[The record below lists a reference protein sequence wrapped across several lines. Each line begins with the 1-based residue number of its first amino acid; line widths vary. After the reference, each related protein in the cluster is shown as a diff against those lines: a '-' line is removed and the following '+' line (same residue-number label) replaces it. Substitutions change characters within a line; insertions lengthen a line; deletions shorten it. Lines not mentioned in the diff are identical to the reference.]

1 MSRTKE
7 EKVKLHLLESILES
21 EWEDVNYELLKRDKT
36 PIKWEDFIR
45 KDEENQ
51 TISSTYKGK
60 DFTFEYMNDRESDS
74 LASCARYREMYV
86 SFTFPA
92 EWEICHEC
100 RGEGR
105 GLIEGL
111 RGVDVT
117 DMCREDPDFY
127 YAYAGGRY
135 DTHCHKCSG
144 SGKRL
149 HVVGQDSLE
158 FKLYEKIIDLE
169 WEINQPCP
177 IQEAE
182 MRGEMGY
189 QFYS

>member
-1 MSRTKE
+1 VSRTKTE
-7 EKVKLHLLESILES
+7 QVKLHLLVSILES
-21 EWEDVNYELLKRDKT
+21 EWEDVNYELKKIDK
-36 PIKWEDFIR
+36 PEIKWEDFIR
-45 KDEENQ
+45 KDEEKQ
-51 TISSTYKGK
+51 TISSTYKGE
-60 DFTFEYMNDRESDS
+60 DFTFEYVNDKESDS

-92 EWEICHEC
+92 FWEICHEC
-100 RGEGR
+100 RGDGR

-117 DMCREDPDFY
+117 EMCQEDPDFY

-135 DTHCHKCSG
+135 DTHCHKCAG

-149 HVVGQDSLE
+149 ITSVQDSLE
-158 FKLYEKIIDLE
+158 YKLYSAIKHLE

>member
-1 MSRTKE
+1 MSRTKTE
-7 EKVKLHLLESILES
+7 QVKLHLLVSVLES
-21 EWEDVNYELLKRDKT
+21 EWEDANYELLKIEK
-36 PIKWEDFIR
+36 PIIEWGDFCRI
-45 KDEENQ
+45 DEEDE
-51 TISSTYKGK
+51 TISSTYKGEG
-60 DFTFEYMNDRESDS
+60 FTFEYVNDKESDS
-74 LASCARYREMYV
+74 LASCARYRERYIN
-86 SFTFPA
+86 FTFPA

-100 RGEGR
+100 RGDGR

-117 DMCREDPDFY
+117 DMCHEDPDFY

-149 HVVGQDSLE
+149 QVVEQDSME

-182 MRGEMGY
+182 MRGEMGH
-189 QFYS
+189 QFY

>member
-1 MSRTKE
+1 MSKTKTE
-7 EKVKLHLLESILES
+7 QVKLHLLVSILES
-21 EWEDVNYELLKRDKT
+21 EWEDVNYELSKIDKL
-36 PIKWEDFIR
+36 PIEWKDFSRI
-45 KDEENQ
+45 DEENK
-51 TISSTYKGK
+51 TISFTYKGE
-60 DFTFEYMNDRESDS
+60 DFTLEYTDKGDGGYRES
-74 LASCARYREMYV
+74 YI

-149 HVVGQDSLE
+149 HIVEQDSLE

-182 MRGEMGY
+182 MRGEMGH